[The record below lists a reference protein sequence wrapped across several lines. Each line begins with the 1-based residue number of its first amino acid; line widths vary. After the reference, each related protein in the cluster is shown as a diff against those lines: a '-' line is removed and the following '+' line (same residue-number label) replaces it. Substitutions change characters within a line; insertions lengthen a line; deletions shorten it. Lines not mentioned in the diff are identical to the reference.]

1 MQKATGMTYTKQ
13 LYKEPLLIMVG
24 VSATRTMFRDS
35 SVLLYRMQVQMIGM
49 L

>member
-1 MQKATGMTYTKQ
+1 MQKTTGMTYTKQ
-13 LYKEPLLIMVG
+13 LYKEPLIMVG